1 MSGPVQLLQ
10 IHPDDN
16 VCVSAQQ
23 MTANTH
29 VEVRG
34 VRFMLKTD
42 VALGAK
48 LALRTIARGEK
59 IVKYGEPIGSA
70 TENLEIGDYV
80 HTHNMQS
87 DYLPTF
93 KAGEFLESQGDR

>member
-1 MSGPVQLLQ
+1 MSNPVNILQ

-16 VCVSAQQ
+16 VCVAVQQ
-23 MTANTH
+23 LPANTH
-29 VEVRG
+29 IETAG
-34 VRFMLKTD
+34 VSFTLKTD
-42 VALGAK
+42 VRLGAK
-48 LALRTIARGEK
+48 LALRAIACGEK

-70 TENLEIGDYV
+70 TQDLQVGDYV

-93 KAGEFLESQGDR
+93 ESGEFLDNPDES